1 MKIWAY
7 VALAALLIGAA
18 GAAAKSLHS
27 AGYNQRDREVQQD
40 IIDAQV
46 KAEEDAEARWAA
58 SVVAATQAIRIEE
71 RIIERIREV
80 EILVPTIVE
89 RIVELTPECS
99 DLGPAYA
106 GLLNDQIRAGN
117 GIQIAASADNPDG

>member
-1 MKIWAY
+1 VKIWAY

>member
-99 DLGPAYA
+99 DLGDAYA